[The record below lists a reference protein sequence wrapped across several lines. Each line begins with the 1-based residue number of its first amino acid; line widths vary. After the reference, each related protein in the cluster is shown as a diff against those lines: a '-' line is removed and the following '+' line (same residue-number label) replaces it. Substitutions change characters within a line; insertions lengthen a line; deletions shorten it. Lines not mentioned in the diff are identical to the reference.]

1 MSQPN
6 AMPNRGSAAIL
17 GAGLVG
23 LACARA
29 LQRAGFQV
37 TVVDRGGPGEGAS
50 FGNASHIATASVI
63 PQATPGILRQTFN
76 LLRDPNGPLVAR
88 PAYVAKHLPWFLR
101 FINNGNPATMK
112 AGSLAMAAMIG
123 KAWDT
128 WLPVLDDIGARHL
141 VKQSGALHVFRTTA
155 ALNAA
160 QGSYAFRR
168 DLGVASERLD
178 ADAAR
183 AMEPTLSPGIGGAMH
198 VPSMGYVTDTL
209 SLSQALAA
217 RIEQDGGTIMKATAT
232 GLDARGIQFKDG
244 RIDADIV
251 VLAAGAWS
259 QTFAK
264 QLGIHIPLVSERGY
278 HVMLPRES
286 SALRTPLLLVER
298 KVAVTPMDRGIRLAS
313 MAEFNVPDAR
323 PDHDRAVPVL
333 TGLEGWASGLDAEP
347 ISRWVGPRPSVP
359 DSRPVIGR
367 APGAPN
373 VLLACGH
380 GHLGL
385 TLAALTGNVIADL
398 ALGREPEMDMTAVS
412 PLRFGR
418 GG

>member
-1 MSQPN
+1 MSSKETVSG
-6 AMPNRGSAAIL
+6 RGTVAIL

-63 PQATPGILRQTFN
+63 PQATPGILRQTIN
-76 LLRDPNGPLVAR
+76 LLRDPTGPLVAR
-88 PAYVAKHLPWFLR
+88 PGYVAKHLPWFLR
-101 FINNGNPATMK
+101 FISNGNPATMK

-123 KAWDT
+123 KAWDS
-128 WLPVLDDIGARHL
+128 WLPVLDDINARHL
-141 VKQSGALHVFRTTA
+141 VIQSGALHVFRSQA
-155 ALNAA
+155 ALDAA

-168 DLGVASERLD
+168 DLGVASERLN
-178 ADAAR
+178 AEAAR

-209 SLSQALAA
+209 SLSLGLAA
-217 RIEQDGGTIMKATAT
+217 RIEQDGGRIVKATAT
-232 GLDARGIQFKDG
+232 GLDAKGIQTQEG
-244 RIDADIV
+244 RIEADLV

-259 QTFAK
+259 QAFAK
-264 QLGIHIPLVSERGY
+264 QLGVHIPLVSERGY

-286 SALRTPLLLVER
+286 STLRMPLLLVER
-298 KVAVTPMDRGIRLAS
+298 KVAVTPMEKGIRLAS
-313 MAEFNVPDAR
+313 MAEFDVPDAK

-333 TGLEGWASGLDAEP
+333 TGLDGWAKGLDAKP

-385 TLAALTGNVIADL
+385 TLAALTGDAITAL
-398 ALGREPEMDMTAVS
+398 ALGQPPEIDMEAVS
-412 PLRFGR
+412 PLRFR
-418 GG
+418 